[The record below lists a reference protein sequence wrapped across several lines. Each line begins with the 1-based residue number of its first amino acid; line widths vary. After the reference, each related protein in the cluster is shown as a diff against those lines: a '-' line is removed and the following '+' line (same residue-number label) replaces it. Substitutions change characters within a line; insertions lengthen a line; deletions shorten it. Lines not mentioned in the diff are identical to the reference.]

1 MTTATVDRKILPP
14 PTERYTVLGWLYKNL
29 FSTWYD
35 ALLTLGSA
43 TLLYLVFAPM
53 ISWAFTTAQWEV
65 INANLRLL
73 MIGQYPPSELW
84 RIWACMYIAAI
95 ILGVSWGMWV
105 RGMREA
111 GIALIVAPFLFML
124 FPSLELNDR
133 LNLGGI
139 VIAAL
144 AGFFIGR
151 ARGKSLSRLT
161 TLSWIVYFPL
171 VIFLVR
177 GLNEEKQFFGV
188 VGSNFWGGL
197 LLTFLL
203 TVVGIVFSFP
213 FGILLALGRQ
223 SSLTF
228 VKMFCILF
236 IEVIRGVPFITII
249 FMSQLV
255 LPLFLPA
262 GFTLDRVIRAMAGTV
277 IFSAAYLAEN
287 VRGGLQAIPKG
298 QFEAADAL
306 GLNSFQTMIYI
317 ILPQA
322 LRAVI
327 PILVGQFIA
336 LFKDT
341 SLVAIVGLYD
351 LLGIARSLLAQPDF
365 IGRQPEVYMFIAAIY
380 WIFSYVMSYIS
391 QRLEVR
397 MGVGER

>member
-14 PTERYTVLGWLYKNL
+14 PTERYTVLGWVYKNL

-35 ALLTLGSA
+35 ALLTLSSVA
-43 TLLYLVFAPM
+43 LLYIIFVPM
-53 ISWAFTTAQWEV
+53 ITWAITTAKWEV

-84 RIWACMYIAAI
+84 RIWTCMYIAAI
-95 ILGVSWGMWV
+95 IVGLSWGLWV
-105 RGMREA
+105 RGRRGA

-124 FPSLELNDR
+124 FPSLTLDDR

-139 VIAAL
+139 AIAAL

-151 ARGKSLSRLT
+151 ARGKSLSRFT
-161 TLSWIVYFPL
+161 TLSWIIYFPL
-171 VIFLVR
+171 VILLVR
-177 GLNEEKQFFGV
+177 GLNEEKLFFGV

-213 FGILLALGRQ
+213 FGILLALGRR

-236 IEVIRGVPFITII
+236 IEVVRGVPFITIL

-262 GFTLDRVIRAMAGTV
+262 GITLDRVIRAMAGVV

-298 QFEAADAL
+298 QFEAANAL

-351 LLGIARSLLAQPDF
+351 LLGISRSLLAQPDF
-365 IGRQPEVYMFIAAIY
+365 IGRQPEVYMFISAIY
-380 WIFSYVMSYIS
+380 WVFSYVMSYIS
-391 QRLEVR
+391 QRLEVK

>member
-1 MTTATVDRKILPP
+1 MTTATADRKILPP
-14 PTERYTVLGWLYKNL
+14 PIERYTALGWVYKNL
-29 FSTWYD
+29 FRTWLD
-35 ALLTLGSA
+35 TLLTLGSA
-43 TLLYLVFAPM
+43 ALLYLIFAPL
-53 ISWAFTTAQWEV
+53 ITWAITTAQWEV

-84 RIWACMYIAAI
+84 RIWACLYIAAI
-95 ILGVSWGMWV
+95 IIGLSWGMWV

-124 FPSLELNDR
+124 FPSLTLNDR
-133 LNLGGI
+133 LNIAG
-139 VIAAL
+139 VIMAAL
-144 AGFFIGR
+144 AGVFIGR
-151 ARGKSLSRLT
+151 GRGASLSRFT
-161 TLSWIVYFPL
+161 TLSWIIYFPL

-197 LLTFLL
+197 LLTFLF

-213 FGILLALGRQ
+213 IGVLLALGRR

-228 VKMFCILF
+228 VKIFCILF
-236 IEVIRGVPFITII
+236 IEVIRGVPFITIL

-255 LPLFLPA
+255 MPLFLPA
-262 GFTLDRVIRAMAGTV
+262 GVTLDRVIRAMAGIV
-277 IFSAAYLAEN
+277 IVSAAYLAEN

-306 GLNSFQTMIYI
+306 GLNSIQSMSFI

-327 PILVGQFIA
+327 PILVGQFIS

-351 LLGIARSLLAQPDF
+351 LLGIARALPSQPEF

-380 WIFSYVMSYIS
+380 WMFSYVMSYMS

>member
-14 PTERYTVLGWLYKNL
+14 PTERYTVLGWVYKNL

-35 ALLTLGSA
+35 ALLTLISA
-43 TLLYLVFAPM
+43 AILYFVFAPM
-53 ISWAFTTAQWEV
+53 ITWAITSAKWEV

-73 MIGQYPPSELW
+73 MIGQYPPGELW
-84 RIWACMYIAAI
+84 RIWACMYLAAI
-95 ILGVSWGMWV
+95 IVGLSWGIWV
-105 RGMREA
+105 RGRRAA
-111 GIALIVAPFLFML
+111 GIALIAAPFIFML
-124 FPSLELNDR
+124 FPSLTLEDR

-139 VIAAL
+139 AFAAL

-151 ARGKSLSRLT
+151 ARDKSLSRLT
-161 TLSWIVYFPL
+161 TLSWIIYFPL

-177 GLNEEKQFFGV
+177 GINEEKQFFGV

-213 FGILLALGRQ
+213 FGVLLALGRR
-223 SSLTF
+223 SSLAF
-228 VKMFCILF
+228 VKIICILF

-262 GFTLDRVIRAMAGTV
+262 GFTLDRVIRAMAGV
-277 IFSAAYLAEN
+277 IIFSAAYLAEN

-298 QFEAADAL
+298 QFEAAEAL

-351 LLGIARSLLAQPDF
+351 LLGISRSLLAQPDF
-365 IGRQPEVYMFIAAIY
+365 IGRQPEVYMFISAIY
-380 WIFSYVMSYIS
+380 WVFSYVMSYIS
-391 QRLEVR
+391 QRLEVK

>member
-14 PTERYTVLGWLYKNL
+14 PTERYTVLGWVYKNL

-35 ALLTLGSA
+35 ALLTLSSVA
-43 TLLYLVFAPM
+43 LLYIIFVPM
-53 ISWAFTTAQWEV
+53 ITWAITTAKWEV

-95 ILGVSWGMWV
+95 IVGVSWGLWV
-105 RGMREA
+105 RGRRGA
-111 GIALIVAPFLFML
+111 GVALIVAPFIFML
-124 FPSLELNDR
+124 FPSLTLDDR

-139 VIAAL
+139 AIAAL

-151 ARGKSLSRLT
+151 ARGKSLSRFT
-161 TLSWIVYFPL
+161 TLSWIIYFPL
-171 VIFLVR
+171 VILLVR
-177 GLNEEKQFFGV
+177 GLNEEKLFFGV

-213 FGILLALGRQ
+213 FGILLALGRR

-228 VKMFCILF
+228 VKMFCIIF
-236 IEVIRGVPFITII
+236 IEVVRGVPFITII

-262 GFTLDRVIRAMAGTV
+262 GVTLDRVIRAMAGTV

-298 QFEAADAL
+298 QFEAANAL

-351 LLGIARSLLAQPDF
+351 LLGISRSLLAQPDF
-365 IGRQPEVYMFIAAIY
+365 IGRQPEVYMFISAIY
-380 WIFSYVMSYIS
+380 WVFSYVMSYIS
-391 QRLEVR
+391 QRLEVK